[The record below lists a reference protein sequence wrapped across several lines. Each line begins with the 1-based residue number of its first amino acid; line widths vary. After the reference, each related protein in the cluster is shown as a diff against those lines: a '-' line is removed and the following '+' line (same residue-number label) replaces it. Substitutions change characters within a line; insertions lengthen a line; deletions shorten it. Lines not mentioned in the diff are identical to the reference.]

1 MNSFIKQLLLLIIL
15 NSCIPRVQ
23 AQLHDAVW
31 LFGFKSPPPFNN
43 PDYRHFSLDFKGA
56 HPVASHQERSMNFH
70 ATMSSFSDSLGN
82 LILYTNGIYLANS
95 QHELIENGDS
105 LNPGEFAWT
114 WRDNG
119 YLLNN
124 SHLLFQHPGNANQ
137 YILFHT
143 AGKSHPT
150 LVLAVIPLYYTL
162 IEIDPSTGTELVLE
176 KNIPLVD
183 GDEITLGFLTAVKH
197 ANGRDWWILVAEK
210 SKNIFYRVLLDADGV
225 QEVQSQELQPDFPSL
240 SSTAIITF
248 SPDGSQLARYQVN
261 HGLYVY
267 NFDRCT
273 GLLEDNPV
281 FIPMPEAT
289 LGGGLAYS
297 PSGRFIYLTSKT
309 HVFQLDLWE
318 DVWSADTVAQ
328 FNGYSDPVPALF
340 YLMQTGPDG
349 KIYMSTF
356 GTTKVLHTID
366 LPNLKGSACKVIQ
379 PGVHLPYYN
388 TATSANFPNFRLGPV
403 DGSPCDTLGL
413 DNHPVAGFRHQHLSR
428 LVYPLHVQFM
438 DHSFYHPTEWYWDF
452 GDGSNSTEVDPFHVF
467 PAAGIYNVCL
477 TVSNAYSSDT
487 VCKDVEAFA
496 NPIAVSTQEASTKLE
511 LRLFPNPSSGIVMM
525 DLSDAIGTDAQARV
539 INLHGQQV
547 HTDVISSG
555 TRQHTLDASHLPA
568 GVYWVSVH
576 RDGGELYGA
585 KLVVQ

>member
-1 MNSFIKQLLLLIIL
+1 MNSLNRFLLLIFL
-15 NSCIPRVQ
+15 STSTFNLH

-43 PDYRHFSLDFKGA
+43 PEFKHFSLDFKGD
-56 HPVASHQERSMNFH
+56 HPVAAYQDRTMNIDV
-70 ATMSSFSDSLGN
+70 TMSSFSDSLGN
-82 LILYTNGIYLANS
+82 LVLYTNGIYLANS
-95 QHELIENGDS
+95 QHDLIENGDS
-105 LNPGEFAWT
+105 LNPGEFAWS
-114 WRDNG
+114 WSDNG
-119 YLLNN
+119 YPSSNN
-124 SHLLFQHPGNANQ
+124 HLLLQHPGNFKQ
-137 YILFHT
+137 YVLFHV
-143 AGKSHPT
+143 ALKSHPT
-150 LVLAVIPLYYTL
+150 LVLASIPLYYTL
-162 IEIDPSTGTELVLE
+162 VDMNTDLGTEMVLE

-183 GDEITLGFLTAVKH
+183 GNEISLGFLTAVKH
-197 ANGRDWWILVAEK
+197 ANGRDWWVLVAEETE
-210 SKNIFYRVLLDADGV
+210 NIFYRVLLDAEGV
-225 QEVQSQELQPDFPSL
+225 QDVQNQVLQPDFPSL
-240 SSTAIITF
+240 NSSSIITF
-248 SPDGSQLARYQVN
+248 SPDGSQLARYQVD

-273 GLLEDNPV
+273 GLLEDNPN
-281 FIPMPEAT
+281 FIPMNDIS

-297 PSGRFIYLTSKT
+297 PNGRFIYLTST
-309 HVFQLDLWE
+309 IHLFQIDLWE
-318 DVWSADTVAQ
+318 PDWSLDTVAQ

-388 TATSANFPNFRLGPV
+388 IATSANFPNFRLGPI
-403 DGSPCDTLGL
+403 DGSPCDTLGM

-428 LVYPLHVQFM
+428 LVYPLHIQFM

-452 GDGSNSTEVDPFHVF
+452 GDGSNSTEVDPLHVF
-467 PAAGIYNVCL
+467 PAAGTYTVCL

-496 NPIAVSTQEASTKLE
+496 NPLAVSTQEVDSKLE
-511 LRLFPNPSSGIVMM
+511 MHLFPNPSSGIVTME
-525 DLSDAIGTDAQARV
+525 LSDAIGSDAQVRV

-547 HTDVISSG
+547 HTDIISAG
-555 TRQHTLDASHLPA
+555 IRQHTLDISHLPA

-576 RDGGELYGA
+576 RDGGEVYGG

>member
-1 MNSFIKQLLLLIIL
+1 MNSQYRLFLL
-15 NSCIPRVQ
+15 VFMFGVHTVEMK

-31 LFGFKSPPPFNN
+31 LFGVKSPPPFNN
-43 PDYRHFSLDFKGA
+43 PELDRFSLDFKGE
-56 HPVASHQERSMNFH
+56 HPVAAYQDRTMNID

-82 LILYTNGIYLANS
+82 LVLYTNGIYLANS

-119 YLLNN
+119 YPNRN
-124 SHLLFQHPGNANQ
+124 SHLLFQHPGNPSQ
-137 YILFHT
+137 YVLFHT
-143 AGKSHPT
+143 AWKSHPT

-183 GDEITLGFLTAVKH
+183 GDEITLGTLTAVKH

-210 SKNIFYRVLLDADGV
+210 SKNIFYSVLLDADGV
-225 QEVQSQELQPDFPSL
+225 QEVQSQELLPDLPSL
-240 SSTAIITF
+240 NSSAIITF

-281 FIPMPEAT
+281 FIPMPETT

-297 PSGRFIYLTSKT
+297 PNGRFIYLTSKT
-309 HVFQLDLWE
+309 HAFQLDLWE
-318 DVWSADTVAQ
+318 DEWPADTVAQ
-328 FNGYSDPVPALF
+328 FNGYSDPSQALF
-340 YLMQTGPDG
+340 NLLQAGPDG
-349 KIYMSTF
+349 KIYMNTF

-388 TATSANFPNFRLGPV
+388 YATSANFPNFRLGPV
-403 DGSPCDTLGL
+403 DGSSCDTLGL

-428 LVYPLHVQFM
+428 LVYPYHVQFM
-438 DHSFYHPTEWYWDF
+438 DHSSYGPTEWYWDF
-452 GDGSNSTEVDPFHVF
+452 GDGSTSTEIDPLHIF
-467 PAAGIYNVCL
+467 PAAGTYTVCL
-477 TVSNAYSSDT
+477 TVSNANSSDT
-487 VCKDVEAFA
+487 VCKDVEAFT
-496 NPIAVSTQEASTKLE
+496 NPIAVSTQEVDSKLE
-511 LRLFPNPSSGIVMM
+511 MRLFPNPSSGIVTME
-525 DLSDAIGTDAQARV
+525 LSDAIGTDAQVRV

-547 HTDVISSG
+547 HTDVISAG
-555 TRQHTLDASHLPA
+555 TRQHTLDISHLPA

-576 RDGGELYGA
+576 RDGGEVYGG